1 MSRLVRLAFESELV
15 RNDAAWRAVS
25 ELARAGG
32 GGGGG
37 DECMRNAA
45 SAACPALLLSESVR
59 VAPLWGTPATLC
71 CW

>member
-1 MSRLVRLAFESELV
+1 MSRLVRLAFESELE

-32 GGGGG
+32 AGCG

-45 SAACPALLLSESVR
+45 SAAWPALLLSESVR